1 MSLRLQLSIAPLL
14 TLLAAPLLAQR
25 PLNLDFEM
33 PAVAYPLRPWGWSLG
48 WSAFS
53 GGRSAT
59 FTRDSAMRASGK
71 WSLRVSVLDSAPV
84 TDPAV
89 IMLQVP
95 AAFARGKVLT
105 LRGTVRTAGLEGRAE
120 FTLEAWGDRR
130 IPAGDTG
137 RYTARDADFR
147 EASLRIAVPDD
158 PEIHSI
164 VIQAGVAGH
173 GTAWFDGLELAVNG
187 RRIDAIP
194 GIATPPTRADLAWLG
209 TRAVPLGTVD
219 PARDAPAPD
228 LAQVDRIIGDARV
241 VGLGE
246 STHGTREFF
255 EAKARIIRHLVRDRG
270 FRVVAMEANQ
280 LALERVN
287 RYVMGSDDSV
297 RAAMHTMFQV
307 WNTETMQRLL
317 EWLREFN
324 ATHPGDEVRFVGYDM
339 QDNRLPYDSLR
350 AIVARIDPGLGPR
363 IEALAGDYRKQE
375 SYVTPQAADSLRA
388 RWGTQA
394 DTLWRMIAARREYW
408 LAQARDD
415 ASRREV
421 AWAVQSANLLRQAA
435 GFNVALFS
443 PDRDSLMAANLDW
456 ALETLA
462 PGKRAIV
469 WAHDVHVSKGGDPAR
484 SFNAGAQM
492 GAYLRRRHG
501 EDYRSFSLLTA
512 DGAYTA
518 TRDLAD
524 YAMIEATAFPAPAGS
539 FEAAL
544 RDLRRPAETV
554 GWVVDL
560 REARDAPGAAW
571 LRIPRPIRHI
581 GYATYDYG
589 FDLTAVLPL
598 EFDGVVFVEH
608 TTPSRLVR

>member
-1 MSLRLQLSIAPLL
+1 MTLRLRLSAVS
-14 TLLAAPLLAQR
+14 LLALIPAVAPAQR

-53 GGRSAT
+53 SGRSAT
-59 FTRDSAMRASGK
+59 FNRDSTVVAQGK
-71 WSLRVSVLDSAPV
+71 WSLRVSVPDSAPV
-84 TDPAV
+84 IDPAV
-89 IMLQVP
+89 MMLQVP

-105 LRGTVRTAGLEGRAE
+105 LRGTVRTAELAGRAE

-130 IPAGDTG
+130 IPAGDTA
-137 RYTARDADFR
+137 RYTARDAGFHETR
-147 EASLRIAVPDD
+147 LRIAVPDD

-187 RRIDAIP
+187 RKVEAIP
-194 GIATPPTRADLAWLG
+194 GTALPPTRDELAWLRG
-209 TRAVPLGTVD
+209 QATPLVTVD
-219 PARDAPAPD
+219 PTRDGPAPD
-228 LAQVDRIIGDARV
+228 LAAVDRIIGDACV

-255 EAKARIIRHLVRDRG
+255 EAKARIIRHLVRDGG

-297 RAAMHTMFQV
+297 RAAMRTMFRV
-307 WNTETMQRLL
+307 WNTQTMQELL
-317 EWLREFN
+317 EWLRAFN
-324 ATHPGDEVRFVGYDM
+324 ASHPGDAVRFVGYDM
-339 QDNRLPYDSLR
+339 QDNWLPYDSLR

-363 IEALAGDYRKQE
+363 IEALAGDYRKQQ
-375 SYVTPQAADSLRA
+375 SYVTPQAPDSLRE
-388 RWGTQA
+388 RWGAQA
-394 DTLWRMIAARREYW
+394 DTLWRMVQARKAYW
-408 LAQARDD
+408 LAQAKDD
-415 ASRREV
+415 GSRRQV

-456 ALETLA
+456 ALDELV

-501 EDYRSFSLLTA
+501 DAYRNVSLLTA

-518 TRDLAD
+518 TRDLSD
-524 YAMIEATAFPAPAGS
+524 YAMIEAAAFPAPAGS

-544 RDLRRPAETV
+544 GALARPTGTV

-560 REARDAPGAAW
+560 REARDAPAAAW
-571 LRIPRPIRHI
+571 LRVPRPIRSI

-598 EFDGVVFVEH
+598 EFDGVVFIEH
-608 TTPSRLVR
+608 TTPSRPVR